1 MDHLHSPT
9 QKRPLIEET
18 SLPTP
23 DVAHPPSDQQTKRLR
38 ILPPISVTPPQAPPN
53 AFQPKFQLPIPP
65 TLLDSNATSLS
76 NLSLNPLSATDSPVL
91 PITSP
96 RAISSQQQELPSI
109 DSLGPLP
116 PIPHFV
122 STTPPN
128 SMSISA
134 ILSNNDEPF
143 IRKLDMNIKE
153 IGIGNNL
160 TQQHNSHDYS
170 NLHHSLIFEH
180 SVDENSN
187 DIHTEELAEKQ
198 ADKEPDQ
205 NDIDDGT
212 QDLNSDNADDS
223 VNDYQ
228 SENNREVGEE
238 GNESEEDNQSD
249 EFSFD
254 YSLFEGI
261 NLQRE
266 PHLIVQNDEAL
277 NMEGREERHL
287 GHIIYN
293 PKEILPPLEFHENG
307 LLEIWISSKHLT
319 WKNNKV
325 RSQFL
330 WGTDVYTDDSD
341 IIAVLIHTGH
351 YIPPPP
357 NSPNYPDHDLCVT
370 IRVLPKL
377 VQYTATVRNHYQS
390 RSWGNHHGVS
400 YKVESVRKMKNGEA
414 IGRSIGHG
422 RKERLRRFHKMRKR
436 AFEESELSQSEDP
449 VIVFNN
455 EGDPCFKYT
464 PQLMA
469 DDESVRERLRTKV
482 MYLEN
487 DDERYEISYDE
498 TRDKYRFAIV
508 SSAVHLGPPVPLK
521 DQNST
526 DKGQIFPLPSNL
538 EDSFRDDLDYHE
550 MTWNIVG
557 VIVADKTNPLHSL
570 LCISKRVFWRDRTV

>member
-1 MDHLHSPT
+1 M
-9 QKRPLIEET
+9 
-18 SLPTP
+18 
-23 DVAHPPSDQQTKRLR
+23 SDQQTKRLR
-38 ILPPISVTPPQAPPN
+38 LLPPISVTPSQAPPN
-53 AFQPKFQLPIPP
+53 ALQPKFQLPIPP
-65 TLLDSNATSLS
+65 TSLS
-76 NLSLNPLSATDSPVL
+76 NLSINSLSATDSPVL

-96 RAISSQQQELPSI
+96 RAPSGQQQELPSI

-116 PIPHFV
+116 PIPHYV

-134 ILSNNDEPF
+134 ILSSNDEPF

-160 TQQHNSHDYS
+160 IEQHNSHDY
-170 NLHHSLIFEH
+170 NNPHHSLIF
-180 SVDENSN
+180 DESSN

-212 QDLNSDNADDS
+212 QDLNSDNS
-223 VNDYQ
+223 NDNVIDYDQ
-228 SENNREVGEE
+228 NENNREIGE

-307 LLEIWISSKHLT
+307 LLEIWVSSKHLT

-341 IIAVLIHTGH
+341 IIAG
-351 YIPPPP
+351 
-357 NSPNYPDHDLCVT
+357 NK
-370 IRVLPKL
+370 VLPKL
-377 VQYTATVRNHYQS
+377 VQYTATIRNHYQS

-436 AFEESELSQSEDP
+436 AFEESELNQSEDP

-469 DDESVRERLRTKV
+469 DDESVRKRLKNEV

-521 DQNST
+521 DQENST
-526 DKGQIFPLPSNL
+526 DKRQIFPLPSSL

>member
-18 SLPTP
+18 SLSTP

-91 PITSP
+91 PIASP

-187 DIHTEELAEKQ
+187 DIRTEELAEKQ

-223 VNDYQ
+223 VNDYDQ

-341 IIAVLIHTGH
+341 IICLFTQDTIFLHRPIHLIIPIMIFVL
-351 YIPPPP
+351 
-357 NSPNYPDHDLCVT
+357 
-370 IRVLPKL
+370 
-377 VQYTATVRNHYQS
+377 
-390 RSWGNHHGVS
+390 
-400 YKVESVRKMKNGEA
+400 
-414 IGRSIGHG
+414 
-422 RKERLRRFHKMRKR
+422 
-436 AFEESELSQSEDP
+436 LSGFCQNW
-449 VIVFNN
+449 FN
-455 EGDPCFKYT
+455 T
-464 PQLMA
+464 PQL
-469 DDESVRERLRTKV
+469 
-482 MYLEN
+482 
-487 DDERYEISYDE
+487 YEIIIKVD
-498 TRDKYRFAIV
+498 
-508 SSAVHLGPPVPLK
+508 H
-521 DQNST
+521 
-526 DKGQIFPLPSNL
+526 
-538 EDSFRDDLDYHE
+538 
-550 MTWNIVG
+550 G
-557 VIVADKTNPLHSL
+557 VIIMVLAIKL
-570 LCISKRVFWRDRTV
+570 KVFAR

>member
-18 SLPTP
+18 ILPTP
-23 DVAHPPSDQQTKRLR
+23 DAALPPSDQQNKRLR
-38 ILPPISVTPPQAPPN
+38 LLPPISVTPSQAAPN
-53 AFQPKFQLPIPP
+53 TFPPKFQLPIPP
-65 TLLDSNATSLS
+65 TLLESNTTSLS
-76 NLSLNPLSATDSPVL
+76 SHSLSSLSATDSPIL
-91 PITSP
+91 PIASP
-96 RAISSQQQELPSI
+96 RTPSGQQELPSI

-116 PIPHFV
+116 PLPHFV

-128 SMSISA
+128 TMSISA
-134 ILSNNDEPF
+134 ILSNNDDPF

-160 TQQHNSHDYS
+160 TQQHNSHDY
-170 NLHHSLIFEH
+170 NGLHHLNKGGESLPPSLRFEH
-180 SVDENSN
+180 SVDENVSDVHN
-187 DIHTEELAEKQ
+187 DELAEKK

-205 NDIDDGT
+205 K
-212 QDLNSDNADDS
+212 A
-223 VNDYQ
+223 
-228 SENNREVGEE
+228 GEE

-261 NLQRE
+261 KRE

-277 NMEGREERHL
+277 NMEGREERH
-287 GHIIYN
+287 
-293 PKEILPPLEFHENG
+293 LEFHENG

-341 IIAVLIHTGH
+341 IIAGL

-357 NSPNYPDHDLCVT
+357 NSSNYPDYDLCVT

-377 VQYTATVRNHYQS
+377 VQYTATVRNQYQS

-422 RKERLRRFHKMRKR
+422 RKERLRKFHKMRKR
-436 AFEESELSQSEDP
+436 AFEENELNQSDDP

-469 DDESVRERLRTKV
+469 DDEFVRKRLRNEV

-487 DDERYEISYDE
+487 DDER
-498 TRDKYRFAIV
+498 
-508 SSAVHLGPPVPLK
+508 
-521 DQNST
+521 
-526 DKGQIFPLPSNL
+526 
-538 EDSFRDDLDYHE
+538 
-550 MTWNIVG
+550 
-557 VIVADKTNPLHSL
+557 
-570 LCISKRVFWRDRTV
+570 